1 VAPASSTIGSRSRS
15 AARPT
20 RRTVGCCAASAT
32 RLRHGPTSSTCTPS
46 TASSPPATAT
56 RHERSVWL
64 ALLAVAVALGGVL
77 VGRLVAD
84 RMVAVLLYRRALDYR
99 ARHPAE

>member
-1 VAPASSTIGSRSRS
+1 MGELPS
-15 AARPT
+15 A
-20 RRTVGCCAASAT
+20 RTFVGFGLLLAGFVVQIA
-32 RLRHGPTSSTCTPS
+32 GYVVD
-46 TASSPPATAT
+46 
-56 RHERSVWL
+56 ERSVWL